1 MSSRLPQLPLADRYA
16 RFRDAV
22 FGGLE
27 DRGALPGLDA
37 ATWSELDWQSLWF
50 AGAFGTQFT
59 TTDGQTIEIADFG
72 VWNSGPGPD
81 FTDAAL
87 RVNGE
92 TRRGDLEL
100 DTDARDWEHHSHG
113 SNAGYDRVVLHLVLH
128 APEARFFT
136 RTSQHHEVPQVVL
149 NAAML
154 ADDAMPSRGLAAAR
168 LGRCAVPLAEMDA
181 ARVRSIIESAAQFR
195 LEKKSRRLHRLVQAQ
210 GREQAIFQSLAQTLG
225 YRNNQQ
231 PFVILTQRLPLRDLI
246 SRTAL
251 EREAMLFGVSGF
263 LEKIRVEDTA
273 DATRGY
279 LRHLWS
285 QWWKQR
291 DACARWIEPR
301 GLPRWH
307 LAATRPG
314 NHAQRRLGA
323 LAAMLSSWKRLCE
336 PLADAT
342 RWSQPAWKKAL
353 ADLQHDFWTSHY
365 TLTAAPAAKPISLIG
380 ETRVHEMLANV
391 AYPLLVPE
399 RTRLWAEYLELPALL
414 DNQKVRRAMLR
425 LFGEASPLAASFNTK
440 LHHHQGLLQI
450 YEDFCLEDDSACAS
464 CPFPERLKEWA

>member
-1 MSSRLPQLPLADRYA
+1 MPTHPTLPLADRYA
-16 RFRDAV
+16 RFRDTV
-22 FGGLE
+22 FGGVE
-27 DRGALPGLDA
+27 DRGTLPGLDEA
-37 ATWSELDWQSLWF
+37 WTELDWQSLWF
-50 AGAFGTQFT
+50 AGTFGTQFT
-59 TTDGQTIEIADFG
+59 TTDGQKIEVTDFG
-72 VWNSGPGPD
+72 TWNSGPGPD
-81 FTDAAL
+81 FTGVTL
-87 RVNGE
+87 HVEGE
-92 TRRGDLEL
+92 SRSGDLEL
-100 DTDARDWEHHSHG
+100 DTDARDWEHHAHG
-113 SNAGYDRVVLHLVLH
+113 SNPGYDRVVLHLVLRT
-128 APEARFFT
+128 PETRFFT
-136 RTSQHHEVPQVVL
+136 RTSQHREVPQVL
-149 NAAML
+149 LKAAML
-154 ADDAMPSRGLAAAR
+154 PADATPARGLAAAR
-168 LGRCAVPLAEMDA
+168 LGRCATPLAALDA
-181 ARVRSIIESAAQFR
+181 SRAQSIIESAAQFR
-195 LEKKSRRLHRLVQAQ
+195 LERKSRCLHRLVQAQ

-231 PFVILTQRLPLRDLI
+231 PFVILTQRLPIRDLLT
-246 SRTAL
+246 REAL

-291 DACARWIEPR
+291 NACARWIEPQS
-301 GLPRWH
+301 LPRWN

-314 NHAQRRLGA
+314 NHPQRRLGA
-323 LAAMLSSWKRLCE
+323 LAAMLSSWNRLSE
-336 PLADAT
+336 PLTDAS
-342 RWSQPAWKKAL
+342 RWSQPAWKDTL
-353 ADLQHDFWTSHY
+353 AALQHEFWTSHY
-365 TLTAAPAAKPISLIG
+365 TLTASPAAKPIALIG

-425 LFGEASPLAASFNTK
+425 LFGENSPLAASLSTR

-450 YEDFCLEDDSACAS
+450 YEDFCLEDDSACSS